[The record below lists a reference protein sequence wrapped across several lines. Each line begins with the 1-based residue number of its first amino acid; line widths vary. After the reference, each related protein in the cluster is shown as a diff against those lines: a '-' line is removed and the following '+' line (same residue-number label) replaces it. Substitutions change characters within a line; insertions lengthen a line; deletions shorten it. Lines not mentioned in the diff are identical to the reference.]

1 MKLLPVLLLMTTAGI
16 AVALSETP
24 DTQHAHS
31 TEAVSCCA
39 TGDAEIRSSYLVPA
53 GPRAAD
59 EVTGTVKG
67 TVLFGGKDRP
77 KIEPLAITAKAAVGC
92 APEGQTVVDTNWSVI
107 IAKGGG
113 IKNAVIELDVKGAEN
128 KKLDAP
134 IILDQAQC
142 RYDPHVTLI
151 PAGATVEFRNSD
163 RVSHNVHTYAIK
175 NTPFNRT
182 IGAGSSDRQKLD
194 KPEAIEA
201 KCDIHP
207 WMNCW
212 LYVTDNPF
220 TTTSGADGTFTI
232 EGVPAGTHKATIWH
246 ERLGKVRAEVTVAA
260 DGSCAAMEIKLA
272 GKKKGGRRRR

>member
-1 MKLLPVLLLMTTAGI
+1 MKLLPILLLTTTAGI

-31 TEAVSCCA
+31 TEAASCCA

-77 KIEPLAITAKAAVGC
+77 KIEPLGITAKAAVGC
-92 APEGQTVVDTNWSVI
+92 TPEGQTVVDTNWSVI

-163 RVSHNVHTYAIK
+163 QVSHNVHTYAIK
-175 NTPFNRT
+175 NTPFNRM

-246 ERLGKVRAEVTVAA
+246 ERLGKVRTEVTVAA
-260 DGSCAAMEIKLA
+260 DGSCEAMEIKLA